1 MGAPS
6 RGTVPAAGR
15 DELSTGTVP
24 GAGRDELSA
33 GTVPGAGRDDAIVV
47 RPAEPRDD
55 AARCALFARVAMEAE
70 LGLSVDRAPDFD
82 ALYRLQARDWVSV
95 VVERGGAIEG
105 TGTILVR
112 DGYIGGAVRRVGYLG
127 DLRLSPR
134 VQGRLLLDRF
144 YGALLESVRDRF
156 GCELFLTA
164 VIATNEAA
172 LRALTAR
179 TRRSRKARRPVYTPV
194 GDFDIRSLHLLAPR
208 RRPASP
214 FPVRRAAPADIP
226 ALARLLDADARRRP
240 FGYVFTEEEL
250 RRRLAEWPGL
260 AAESFLIA
268 EGPDGAPA
276 GCLAPWDAAPVKR
289 TVVTSYRGSMRR
301 VRLGYDLAATLL
313 RRDRLPRPGE
323 AFRYRYVT
331 HQAVPSDDPRV
342 LRVLLDAAYREARAA
357 GDHFLSVCAPEAG
370 PLEPALRG
378 FHATSLRARLFVVSL
393 PDVDVA
399 PVASPAHW
407 PGFEMA
413 LV

>member
-1 MGAPS
+1 MDAPS
-6 RGTVPAAGR
+6 RR
-15 DELSTGTVP
+15 IP
-24 GAGRDELSA
+24 GAE
-33 GTVPGAGRDDAIVV
+33 RDDAIVV
-47 RPAEPRDD
+47 RPAEPRDN

-70 LGLSVDRAPDFD
+70 LGLSVDRTPDFD
-82 ALYRLQARDWVSV
+82 ALYRLQATDWLSV
-95 VVERGGAIEG
+95 VVERAGAIEG

-144 YGALLESVRDRF
+144 YGALLEGVRARF

-164 VIATNEAA
+164 IIASNEAA

-179 TRRSRKARRPVYTPV
+179 TRRSREARRPVYTPV

-208 RRPASP
+208 RRASSP
-214 FPVRRAAPADIP
+214 FSVRPAGPGDVP

-240 FGYVFTEEEL
+240 FGYVLTEAEL
-250 RRRLAEWPGL
+250 RRRLETWPGL
-260 AAESFLIA
+260 RPASFYVA
-268 EGPDGAPA
+268 EGADGVPA
-276 GCLAPWDAAPVKR
+276 GCLATWDASPVKR
-289 TVVTSYRGSMRR
+289 TIVTAYRGSMRR

-313 RRDRLPRPGE
+313 RRGRLPRPGE

-331 HQAVPSDDPRV
+331 HQAIPSDDPRV
-342 LRVLLDAAYREARAA
+342 LRALLGAAYRDARAG
-357 GDHFLSVCAPEAG
+357 GDHFLSVCAPEAS
-370 PLEPALRG
+370 PLEPAFRG

-393 PDVDVA
+393 PGVDVA
-399 PVASPAHW
+399 PVLPPAHW